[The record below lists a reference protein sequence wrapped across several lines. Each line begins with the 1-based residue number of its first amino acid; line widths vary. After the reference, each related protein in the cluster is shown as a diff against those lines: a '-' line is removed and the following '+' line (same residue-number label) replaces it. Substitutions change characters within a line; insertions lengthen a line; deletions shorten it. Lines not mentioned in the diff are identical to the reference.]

1 MSINNIPEFEHNPT
15 AQTSDIHKTTQYK
28 HAVQNITYGNS
39 PTSRI
44 KLYQL
49 AES

>member
-1 MSINNIPEFEHNPT
+1 MFINNIPEFEHNST
-15 AQTSDIHKTTQYK
+15 AKTSDIHKTTQYK
-28 HAVQNITYGNS
+28 HAVQNIMYDNS

-49 AES
+49 AKS